1 MAKNMYQKREE
12 RKQNKLNNDNEE
24 MFNKTTIN
32 WLMETYG
39 NTHSNLYKIRILT
52 N

>member
-1 MAKNMYQKREE
+1 M
-12 RKQNKLNNDNEE
+12 NKDKGENCTS
-24 MFNKTTIN
+24 TTIN

>member
-1 MAKNMYQKREE
+1 MDMYKKREL
-12 RKQNKLNNDNEE
+12 RKKKKENDYNKSNAP
-24 MFNKTTIN
+24 TSIN

>member
-1 MAKNMYQKREE
+1 MAKDMYKKRKE
-12 RKQNKLNNDNEE
+12 RQENRNNNQDNQGS
-24 MFNKTTIN
+24 KTNIN

>member
-1 MAKNMYQKREE
+1 M
-12 RKQNKLNNDNEE
+12 NNNTENT
-24 MFNKTTIN
+24 NKTNIN

>member
-1 MAKNMYQKREE
+1 MDMYKKREQ
-12 RKQNKLNNDNEE
+12 RKNNKDLEKE
-24 MFNKTTIN
+24 SSKTNIN

-39 NTHSNLYKIRILT
+39 NTHSSPYKIRILT

>member
-1 MAKNMYQKREE
+1 MDMYQKREQR
-12 RKQNKLNNDNEE
+12 RKLKSENIDNKENNSKMN
-24 MFNKTTIN
+24 IN

>member
-1 MAKNMYQKREE
+1 MDMYKKREQ
-12 RKQNKLNNDNEE
+12 RKNNKDLEKE
-24 MFNKTTIN
+24 SLKTNIN